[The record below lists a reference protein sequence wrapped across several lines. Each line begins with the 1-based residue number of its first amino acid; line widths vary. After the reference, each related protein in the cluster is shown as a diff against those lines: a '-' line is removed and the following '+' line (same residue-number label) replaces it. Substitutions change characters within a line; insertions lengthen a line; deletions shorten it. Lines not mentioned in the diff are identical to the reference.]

1 MLTIIPKPTDI
12 PSDNSTRMV
21 MDELDRM
28 KYPYQVRF
36 LEAIDPFSD
45 ELCGA
50 TIWACGIRQN
60 GHNFESLQA
69 LSLKNRI
76 INSPD
81 AIVTCASKVM
91 TSALLIRN
99 RVPTPQ
105 TFFTESRSQAEEF
118 IRKQEIEEEKISRL
132 PIKEIEEIAKNA
144 KK

>member
-28 KYPYQVRF
+28 GYPYQVRF

-45 ELCGA
+45 DLSGA

-76 INSPD
+76 INSPES
-81 AIVTCASKVM
+81 IVTCASKVM
-91 TSALLIRN
+91 TSALLVQHG
-99 RVPTPQ
+99 VPTPA
-105 TFFTESRSQAEEF
+105 TFFTE
-118 IRKQEIEEEKISRL
+118 
-132 PIKEIEEIAKNA
+132 
-144 KK
+144 